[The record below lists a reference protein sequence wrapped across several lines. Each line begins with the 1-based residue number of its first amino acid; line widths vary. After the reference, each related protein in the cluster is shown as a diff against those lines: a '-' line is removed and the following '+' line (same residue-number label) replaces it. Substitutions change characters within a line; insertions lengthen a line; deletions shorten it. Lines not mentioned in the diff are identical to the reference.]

1 MTTAILLASA
11 VTNIAVTAQL
21 LETRRRLRNAQR
33 MFQMYAR
40 THKPPRQ
47 TVMPRQTVI
56 ARNPAPWEI
65 R

>member
-1 MTTAILLASA
+1 MTTILILS
-11 VTNIAVTAQL
+11 VLTNMAVTAQL

-33 MFQMYAR
+33 MFKMYAR
-40 THKPPRQ
+40 THQSPR
-47 TVMPRQTVI
+47 RTVI

>member
-1 MTTAILLASA
+1 MTTILIISML
-11 VTNIAVTAQL
+11 TNMLVVAQL

-33 MFQMYAR
+33 MFKMYAR
-40 THKPPRQ
+40 THPSPR
-47 TVMPRQTVI
+47 RTVI